1 MNKIQFN
8 SWLKSPNKTLI
19 MGILNITPDSFSD
32 GGKFL
37 DSQVAANHAI
47 KMIENG
53 ADMIDVGGESSRP
66 GAKPVLIDEELKR
79 ILPVIK
85 AIRDKS
91 DCLISVDTY
100 KSKVAEAALNL
111 GADLI
116 NDISS
121 LSFDGKMAGVISAYK
136 VPLVLMHMQGVPQ
149 NMQLNPLYVN
159 IINDLITFFKS
170 KISIAKEAG
179 VSNNM
184 IILDPG
190 IGFGKRVDDNF
201 EIIRE
206 LKQICNMGYPILL
219 GTSRKS
225 FIGDTLGLPINDRLE
240 GTLASVAIGVLNG
253 AKILRVHDIIE
264 VRRTVTIVE
273 RIIGNK

>member
-85 AIRDKS
+85 AIREKS

-136 VPLVLMHMQGVPQ
+136 VPLVLMHMQGVPE

-253 AKILRVHDIIE
+253 SKILRVHDIIE

>member
-1 MNKIQFN
+1 
-8 SWLKSPNKTLI
+8 
-19 MGILNITPDSFSD
+19 
-32 GGKFL
+32 
-37 DSQVAANHAI
+37 
-47 KMIENG
+47 
-53 ADMIDVGGESSRP
+53 
-66 GAKPVLIDEELKR
+66 
-79 ILPVIK
+79 
-85 AIRDKS
+85 
-91 DCLISVDTY
+91 
-100 KSKVAEAALNL
+100 
-111 GADLI
+111 
-116 NDISS
+116 
-121 LSFDGKMAGVISAYK
+121 MAGVISAYK
-136 VPLVLMHMQGVPQ
+136 VPLVLMHMQGVPE

-206 LKQICNMGYPILL
+206 LKQICNMGYPVLL

>member
-1 MNKIQFN
+1 
-8 SWLKSPNKTLI
+8 
-19 MGILNITPDSFSD
+19 
-32 GGKFL
+32 
-37 DSQVAANHAI
+37 
-47 KMIENG
+47 
-53 ADMIDVGGESSRP
+53 
-66 GAKPVLIDEELKR
+66 
-79 ILPVIK
+79 
-85 AIRDKS
+85 
-91 DCLISVDTY
+91 
-100 KSKVAEAALNL
+100 
-111 GADLI
+111 
-116 NDISS
+116 
-121 LSFDGKMAGVISAYK
+121 
-136 VPLVLMHMQGVPQ
+136 
-149 NMQLNPLYVN
+149 
-159 IINDLITFFKS
+159 
-170 KISIAKEAG
+170 
-179 VSNNM
+179 M

-206 LKQICNMGYPILL
+206 LKKICNMGYPILL

>member
-1 MNKIQFN
+1 
-8 SWLKSPNKTLI
+8 

-85 AIRDKS
+85 AIREKS

-136 VPLVLMHMQGVPQ
+136 VPLVLMHMQGVPE

-240 GTLASVAIGVLNG
+240 GTLASVAIGLLNG

>member
-1 MNKIQFN
+1 
-8 SWLKSPNKTLI
+8 

-85 AIRDKS
+85 AIREKS

-136 VPLVLMHMQGVPQ
+136 VPLVLMHMQGVPE

>member
-1 MNKIQFN
+1 LNKIQFN

-85 AIRDKS
+85 AIREKS

-136 VPLVLMHMQGVPQ
+136 VPLVLMHMQGVPE

>member
-85 AIRDKS
+85 AIREKS

-149 NMQLNPLYVN
+149 NMQLNPHYVN

-170 KISIAKEAG
+170 KISIAKEPG

>member
-1 MNKIQFN
+1 
-8 SWLKSPNKTLI
+8 

-66 GAKPVLIDEELKR
+66 GAKPVLIDEELNR

-91 DCLISVDTY
+91 DCLISIDTY

-121 LSFDGKMAGVISAYK
+121 LSFDAKMADVISAYK
-136 VPLVLMHMQGVPQ
+136 VPLVLMHMQGIPQ

-225 FIGDTLGLPINDRLE
+225 FIGDTLGLPINDRVE

-253 AKILRVHDIIE
+253 AKILRVHDIIK

>member
-85 AIRDKS
+85 AIREKS

-121 LSFDGKMAGVISAYK
+121 LSFDAKMAGVISAYK

>member
-85 AIRDKS
+85 AIREKS

-136 VPLVLMHMQGVPQ
+136 VPLVLMHMQGVPE

>member
-1 MNKIQFN
+1 LNKIQFN

-85 AIRDKS
+85 AIREKS

-121 LSFDGKMAGVISAYK
+121 LSFDAKMAGVISAYK

>member
-1 MNKIQFN
+1 
-8 SWLKSPNKTLI
+8 

-136 VPLVLMHMQGVPQ
+136 VPLVLMHMQGIPQ

>member
-85 AIRDKS
+85 AIREKS

-136 VPLVLMHMQGVPQ
+136 VPLVLMHMQGVPE

-159 IINDLITFFKS
+159 IINDLIAFFKS
-170 KISIAKEAG
+170 
-179 VSNNM
+179 
-184 IILDPG
+184 
-190 IGFGKRVDDNF
+190 
-201 EIIRE
+201 
-206 LKQICNMGYPILL
+206 
-219 GTSRKS
+219 
-225 FIGDTLGLPINDRLE
+225 
-240 GTLASVAIGVLNG
+240 
-253 AKILRVHDIIE
+253 
-264 VRRTVTIVE
+264 
-273 RIIGNK
+273 

>member
-66 GAKPVLIDEELKR
+66 GAKPVLIDEELNR

-136 VPLVLMHMQGVPQ
+136 VPLVLMHMQGVPE

>member
-85 AIRDKS
+85 AIREKS

>member
-121 LSFDGKMAGVISAYK
+121 LSFDAKMAGVISAYK
-136 VPLVLMHMQGVPQ
+136 VPLVLMHMQGVPE